1 MEENEIGLWWGC
13 GLEFGFE
20 PGSRFQVRATE
31 GSASHGTEASR
42 KHGQVDGAFKG
53 VGGDQR
59 FNEARCW
66 MQVTSGAVGE
76 WGDVMHELIEGDQ

>member
-1 MEENEIGLWWGC
+1 MEDNELGLWWGC

-31 GSASHGTEASR
+31 SSAS
-42 KHGQVDGAFKG
+42 HGQVDGGASQG

-59 FNEARCW
+59 VN
-66 MQVTSGAVGE
+66 S
-76 WGDVMHELIEGDQ
+76 